1 MKVKIPKKKR
11 PSINE
16 KPMKRLTCNLL
27 FRDVA
32 DLADLFEKVGQDVS
46 RGIEQKTRDE
56 KNGII
61 DFRVEYSRNHQY
73 TERVIN
79 GQICWVFKSKA

>member
-1 MKVKIPKKKR
+1 
-11 PSINE
+11 
-16 KPMKRLTCNLL
+16 MKRLTCNIL

-32 DLADLFEKVGQDVS
+32 DLADLFESIRQDVS
-46 RGIEQKTRDE
+46 KGIEQKTTDQ
-56 KNGII
+56 KTGII
-61 DFRVEYSRNHQY
+61 DFRVEYSQNHQY